1 MLAKWKWE
9 VWLQSVIISPTLSPR
24 TRLLTGFA
32 VEAAEPLVGVLL
44 VLQAQPELSEG
55 QIFAAAAAV
64 AAVGPLSCRR
74 LGRAA
79 RQHQERRGRQDLQR
93 QEEKLGV
100 ERRLQTANPEG
111 SGGVGGVV
119 VVRLLHRKPRVSNL
133 RLNLNHLI
141 RTSAVGKQLRAGGV
155 AF

>member
-1 MLAKWKWE
+1 MDQRATFQVVTAGVGEAE
-9 VWLQSVIISPTLSPR
+9 VGGLVTICNNCPTLSLR

-55 QIFAAAAAV
+55 QIFATAV
-64 AAVGPLSCRR
+64 AAGPLSCRR

-79 RQHQERRGRQDLQR
+79 RQHQERCGHQDLQR

-100 ERRLQTANPEG
+100 ERGLRG
-111 SGGVGGVV
+111 GGVGVG

-133 RLNLNHLI
+133 
-141 RTSAVGKQLRAGGV
+141 
-155 AF
+155 